1 MSMPSPPY
9 CRLDLT
15 PSLADQFIN
24 GMAPIDYSPV
34 FLLKPFRFHLTMDTL
49 SSNALTTLASKALPP
64 LLDTAP
70 LI

>member
-1 MSMPSPPY
+1 
-9 CRLDLT
+9 
-15 PSLADQFIN
+15 LADQFIN

-34 FLLKPFRFHLTMDTL
+34 FLLKPFRFYLTMDTL